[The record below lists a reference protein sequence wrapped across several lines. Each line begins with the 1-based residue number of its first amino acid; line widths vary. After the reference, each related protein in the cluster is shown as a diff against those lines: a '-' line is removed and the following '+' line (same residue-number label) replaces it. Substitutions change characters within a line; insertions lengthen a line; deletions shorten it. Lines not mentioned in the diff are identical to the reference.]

1 MSSQVSGFV
10 APSAVLPEF
19 AKTSEKLQ
27 RGRTIAKVPK
37 AIMDLSERTQAYIF
51 SVGPWSQMQ
60 HMGSLGRYFIPACK
74 EGEKYSKPVIIP
86 GLTIEHYPMK
96 EGTLDLL
103 MDEKSTGMDTAM
115 QILQVG
121 KFQLP
126 GNSLLK
132 YGCTVSECWPPKQ
145 ETIDKANALLDEH
158 CDVLIEEADLAFAK
172 GPQEWQA
179 TRSERHFWAARRRNK
194 TAAECQWMGASAA
207 ANASRQ
213 PCPFCGLPTDTKYPK
228 CQHCKEIINQAAYK
242 DAQKA
247 ARAGLSE

>member
-158 CDVLIEEADLAFAK
+158 CKALVEEARMAYAK
-172 GPQEWQA
+172 GPNEWQA
-179 TRSERHFWAARRRNK
+179 TRSDRHFYAARRLGCNP
-194 TAAECQWMGASAA
+194 AEDQWMAGSVAVNPTRIA
-207 ANASRQ
+207 
-213 PCPFCGLPTDTKYPK
+213 CPFCGAPTDSKYPK
-228 CQHCKEIINQAAYK
+228 CTNCKEVINQAAYK
-242 DAQKA
+242 EAQAA
-247 ARAGLSE
+247 ARAGVSG